1 MSIRKWIEVT
11 DLKTGKPILINVDHI
26 SCVSAALQP
35 GNAYGMITIEN
46 ICILSKEPYSELKEY
61 IKEAMK

>member
-46 ICILSKEPYSELKEY
+46 ICILSKEPYSELKEC